1 MKPYK
6 EIEMK
11 LNRDRFEIFAKEQGY
26 KDGVE
31 LFETL
36 GYSADEYEYY
46 ADGEYIDREMLLDL
60 YIKLGASNV
69 LDFIEFGSGYEWEN
83 NIDLFDEIQRRITK
97 CDC

>member
-11 LNRDRFEIFAKEQGY
+11 LDRDRFEIFAKEQGY

-46 ADGEYIDREMLLDL
+46 ADGEYIDRDMLLDL

-83 NIDLFDEIQRRITK
+83 NIDLFDEI
-97 CDC
+97 

>member
-46 ADGEYIDREMLLDL
+46 ADGEYIDRKMLLDL

-83 NIDLFDEIQRRITK
+83 NIDLFDEI
-97 CDC
+97 

>member
-46 ADGEYIDREMLLDL
+46 ADGEYIDRDMLLDL

-83 NIDLFDEIQRRITK
+83 NIYLFDEI
-97 CDC
+97 

>member
-46 ADGEYIDREMLLDL
+46 ADGEYIDREMLSYL

-69 LDFIEFGSGYEWEN
+69 LDFIEFGSGYKWEN
-83 NIDLFDEIQRRITK
+83 NIDLFDEI
-97 CDC
+97 

>member
-1 MKPYK
+1 MKTYK
-6 EIEMK
+6 EIKMK

-83 NIDLFDEIQRRITK
+83 NIDLFDEI
-97 CDC
+97 

>member
-46 ADGEYIDREMLLDL
+46 ADGEYLDRDMLLDL

-83 NIDLFDEIQRRITK
+83 NIDLFDEI
-97 CDC
+97 

>member
-11 LNRDRFEIFAKEQGY
+11 LNKDRFEIFAKEQGY

-83 NIDLFDEIQRRITK
+83 NIDLFDEI
-97 CDC
+97 

>member
-6 EIEMK
+6 ELEMK

-46 ADGEYIDREMLLDL
+46 ADGEYINRKMLLDL

-83 NIDLFDEIQRRITK
+83 NIDLFDEI
-97 CDC
+97 

>member
-36 GYSADEYEYY
+36 GYSAEEYEYY

-83 NIDLFDEIQRRITK
+83 NIDLFDEI
-97 CDC
+97 

>member
-36 GYSADEYEYY
+36 GYSADEYGYY

-83 NIDLFDEIQRRITK
+83 NIDLFDEI
-97 CDC
+97 

>member
-11 LNRDRFEIFAKEQGY
+11 LNRDRFEIFANEQGY

-83 NIDLFDEIQRRITK
+83 NIDLFDEI
-97 CDC
+97 

>member
-46 ADGEYIDREMLLDL
+46 ADGEYIDRDMLLDL

-69 LDFIEFGSGYEWEN
+69 VDFIEFGSGYEWEN
-83 NIDLFDEIQRRITK
+83 NIDLFDEI
-97 CDC
+97 

>member
-11 LNRDRFEIFAKEQGY
+11 LNRDRFEIFAKEQEY

-83 NIDLFDEIQRRITK
+83 NIDLFDEI
-97 CDC
+97 

>member
-6 EIEMK
+6 ELEMK

-46 ADGEYIDREMLLDL
+46 ADGEYIDRKMLLDL

-83 NIDLFDEIQRRITK
+83 NIDLFDEI
-97 CDC
+97 

>member
-6 EIEMK
+6 EIKMK

-46 ADGEYIDREMLLDL
+46 SDGEYIDREMLLDL

-83 NIDLFDEIQRRITK
+83 NIDLFDEI
-97 CDC
+97 

>member
-11 LNRDRFEIFAKEQGY
+11 LNRDRFEIFAKEQVY

-46 ADGEYIDREMLLDL
+46 ADGEYIDRDMLLDL

-83 NIDLFDEIQRRITK
+83 NIDLFDEI
-97 CDC
+97 

>member
-46 ADGEYIDREMLLDL
+46 ADGEYIDRDMLLDL

-83 NIDLFDEIQRRITK
+83 NIDLIDEI
-97 CDC
+97 

>member
-11 LNRDRFEIFAKEQGY
+11 MNRDRFEIFAKEQGY

-83 NIDLFDEIQRRITK
+83 NIDLFDEI
-97 CDC
+97 

>member
-6 EIEMK
+6 EIELK

-46 ADGEYIDREMLLDL
+46 ADGEYIDRDMLLDL

-83 NIDLFDEIQRRITK
+83 NIDLFDEI
-97 CDC
+97 

>member
-11 LNRDRFEIFAKEQGY
+11 LIRDRFEIFAKEQGY

-46 ADGEYIDREMLLDL
+46 ADGEYIDRDMLLDL

-83 NIDLFDEIQRRITK
+83 NIDLFDEI
-97 CDC
+97 

>member
-46 ADGEYIDREMLLDL
+46 ADGEYIE
-60 YIKLGASNV
+60 
-69 LDFIEFGSGYEWEN
+69 
-83 NIDLFDEIQRRITK
+83 K
-97 CDC
+97 CFLIYTLNSERAMC

>member
-1 MKPYK
+1 MEPYK

-46 ADGEYIDREMLLDL
+46 ADGEYIDRDMLLDL

-83 NIDLFDEIQRRITK
+83 NIDLFDEI
-97 CDC
+97 

>member
-46 ADGEYIDREMLLDL
+46 ADGESIDRDMLLDL

-83 NIDLFDEIQRRITK
+83 NIDLFDEI
-97 CDC
+97 

>member
-1 MKPYK
+1 MKPYR
-6 EIEMK
+6 EIKMK

-46 ADGEYIDREMLLDL
+46 ADGEYIDRDMLLDL

-83 NIDLFDEIQRRITK
+83 NIDLFDEI
-97 CDC
+97 

>member
-31 LFETL
+31 LCETL

-83 NIDLFDEIQRRITK
+83 NIDLFDEI
-97 CDC
+97 

>member
-46 ADGEYIDREMLLDL
+46 TDGEYIDREMLLDL

-83 NIDLFDEIQRRITK
+83 NIDLFDEI
-97 CDC
+97 

>member
-11 LNRDRFEIFAKEQGY
+11 LNRDGFETFAKEQGY

-36 GYSADEYEYY
+36 GYSVDEYEYY

-83 NIDLFDEIQRRITK
+83 NIDLFDEI
-97 CDC
+97 

>member
-1 MKPYK
+1 
-6 EIEMK
+6 MK

-46 ADGEYIDREMLLDL
+46 ADGEYIDRDMLLDL
-60 YIKLGASNV
+60 YVKLGASNV

-83 NIDLFDEIQRRITK
+83 NIDLFDEI
-97 CDC
+97 

>member
-6 EIEMK
+6 EIEMN
-11 LNRDRFEIFAKEQGY
+11 LNRDRFETFAKEQGY

-36 GYSADEYEYY
+36 GYSVDEYEYY

-83 NIDLFDEIQRRITK
+83 NIDLFDEI
-97 CDC
+97 

>member
-1 MKPYK
+1 MEPYK

-36 GYSADEYEYY
+36 GQSADEYEYY

>member
-36 GYSADEYEYY
+36 GYSANEYEYY

-83 NIDLFDEIQRRITK
+83 NIDLFDEI
-97 CDC
+97 

>member
-46 ADGEYIDREMLLDL
+46 TDGEYIDRDMLLDL

-83 NIDLFDEIQRRITK
+83 NIDLFDEI
-97 CDC
+97 

>member
-11 LNRDRFEIFAKEQGY
+11 LNRGRFEIFAKEQGY

-83 NIDLFDEIQRRITK
+83 NIDLFDEI
-97 CDC
+97 

>member
-6 EIEMK
+6 EIDMK

-46 ADGEYIDREMLLDL
+46 ADGEYIDRDMLLDL

-83 NIDLFDEIQRRITK
+83 NIDLFDEI
-97 CDC
+97 

>member
-6 EIEMK
+6 EIKMK

-46 ADGEYIDREMLLDL
+46 ADGEYIDRDMLLDL
-60 YIKLGASNV
+60 YINLGASNV

-83 NIDLFDEIQRRITK
+83 NIDLFDEI
-97 CDC
+97 

>member
-6 EIEMK
+6 EIKMK

-83 NIDLFDEIQRRITK
+83 NIDLFDEI
-97 CDC
+97 

>member
-46 ADGEYIDREMLLDL
+46 ADGEYINRDMLLDL

-83 NIDLFDEIQRRITK
+83 NIDLFDEI
-97 CDC
+97 

>member
-46 ADGEYIDREMLLDL
+46 ADGEHIDRDMLLDL

-83 NIDLFDEIQRRITK
+83 NIDLFDEI
-97 CDC
+97 

>member
-46 ADGEYIDREMLLDL
+46 ADGEYIDRDMLLDL

-69 LDFIEFGSGYEWEN
+69 LDFIESGSGYEWEN
-83 NIDLFDEIQRRITK
+83 NIDLFDEI
-97 CDC
+97 